1 MGKNADM
8 EQHRLAMR
16 ADIEQ
21 LGLAMKADL
30 DRQTAMLKNWALK
43 LLLAQTAL
51 ILAVAAG
58 AVVVAGLLWG

>member
-1 MGKNADM
+1 M

-21 LGLAMKADL
+21 FGLAMQADL
-30 DRQTAMLKNWALK
+30 DRQTAMLKTWMLK
-43 LLLAQTAL
+43 LVLAQTAL
-51 ILAVAAG
+51 ILAIAAG